1 MKGPNGQ
8 YIPSEVA
15 LIPKEA
21 MTYDIHNVFFGAIT
35 LTQPIYMGGK
45 IVAMNAITKAAE
57 NAAREL
63 HISARQKM

>member
-1 MKGPNGQ
+1 MLFR
-8 YIPSEVA
+8 S
-15 LIPKEA
+15 
-21 MTYDIHNVFFGAIT
+21 HNVFFGAIT

-63 HISARQKM
+63 HISEAENVIYAVV